1 MIKTLVEKEAK
12 YQVIELVPCKV
23 QIPMNPKRFKNVEDY
38 QLILHPESH
47 FRTDSVTGTYG
58 PKLRY

>member
-1 MIKTLVEKEAK
+1 
-12 YQVIELVPCKV
+12 
-23 QIPMNPKRFKNVEDY
+23 MNPKRFKNVEDY

-47 FRTDSVTGTYG
+47 FRIDSVTVTYG